1 MLVNQVVSIPCLK
14 LIWVAAGMTVSS
26 LDISDSVVVEPPNLG
41 SPRADCGA
49 GLTLLTPTRYMF
61 GMTLHRRLSTD
72 THMSPL
78 AGRSFLKA
86 TRQQYLAGGPNSV

>member
-1 MLVNQVVSIPCLK
+1 MLVNQVVSIPCPK
-14 LIWVAAGMTVSS
+14 LIWVAPGTAVSS
-26 LDISDSVVVEPPNLG
+26 LDISDSVVVESPNLG

-78 AGRSFLKA
+78 AGRSCLRA